1 MKKKILLIAMMF
13 ILCSYN
19 VISTYYIVPKD
30 VKDSIKDYKAH
41 GIQVDG
47 IRLKSNKL
55 RVFES
60 DSLFTVRKDY
70 NDKHHVV
77 AVD

>member
-1 MKKKILLIAMMF
+1 MKKKILLTAMMF

-30 VKDSIKDYKAH
+30 VKDSIKDYKVH
-41 GIQVDG
+41 GIKVDG

-60 DSLFTVRKDY
+60 DSLFTLKKDY
-70 NDKHHVV
+70 NNEYHVV